1 MGVTLPLFVQNSPV
15 VDTLARLGQSGVQSR
30 AKLLCAGGDASL
42 SALTFVA
49 PIDAYVRVAQL
60 V

>member
-15 VDTLARLGQSGVQSR
+15 VDTLACLGQSGVQSR
-30 AKLLCAGGDASL
+30 AKLLGAGGDASL
-42 SALTFVA
+42 GALTFVTS
-49 PIDAYVRVAQL
+49 IHAYVRVTQL